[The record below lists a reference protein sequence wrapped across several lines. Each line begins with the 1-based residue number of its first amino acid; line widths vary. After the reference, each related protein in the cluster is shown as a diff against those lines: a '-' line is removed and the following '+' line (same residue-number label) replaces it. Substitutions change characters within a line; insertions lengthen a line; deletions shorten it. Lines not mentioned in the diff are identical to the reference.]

1 METVGFSDR
10 NRRQERGEE
19 LTTFRAVHSRF
30 VAIRDHC
37 DHVGLVTENE

>member
-1 METVGFSDR
+1 MKTVRFSDR

-19 LTTFRAVHSRF
+19 LTTLGTVHSRF
-30 VAIRDHC
+30 VAIRNHC

>member
-1 METVGFSDR
+1 METVGFSNR
-10 NRRQERGEE
+10 NRRQKRGEE
-19 LTTFRAVHSRF
+19 LTTLGAVHSRF